1 MAVQTDF
8 MVAVN
13 QISAERGID
22 ANLVIEAI
30 QEAIRSGFHK
40 DSEEEGLNI
49 DVEIDSDTGTIAV
62 IADKK
67 VVEEVT
73 DDSTQIA
80 LVDAQKLEAKLRVG
94 DHVQVDVTPEGDFGR
109 VAAQAAKQVIL
120 QKIREA
126 EKEAQIKEFE
136 DRIGEIESAVV
147 QRMDGDNVLWDI
159 NRATAVMDKEDRVP
173 SEFYKSGS
181 RHKVLIKSIEETPRG
196 KMLFVSRAH
205 PDFLRALFA
214 LEVPEIVS
222 GSIEI
227 KSIAREAG
235 SRSKVAVNS
244 TVDGIDPIGSCVGQ
258 KGVRI
263 NAIMNELK
271 MGPIEE
277 KVDIILWDEEPA
289 QYISNALSPAQTV
302 DVEVTDKKIVEE
314 VNDEEEEISLEEAQK
329 TNPDKEVGDNIKY
342 AKVTVPDEQLS
353 LAIGKD
359 GQNARLAAKLTG
371 WKIDIQGETVKAGD
385 PEEEEAKESTD
396 GDSDESDELDDVEV
410 KESDDKGDKDSDK
423 DDDKDD
429 DSKPEADLVALG
441 LSARVMTALEK
452 AGIDEVDDLKE
463 KFEAGEK
470 IAGIGP
476 KAEEEIKAA
485 L

>member
-13 QISAERGID
+13 QIAAERGID
-22 ANLVIEAI
+22 VNIVITAI
-30 QEAIRSGFHK
+30 QEAIRAGFRK

-49 DVEIDSDTGTIAV
+49 EVEIDSDTGSIAV

-67 VVEEVT
+67 VVKDVT
-73 DDSTQIA
+73 DDSTQISID
-80 LVDAQKLEAKLRVG
+80 DAKKLESKLRIG
-94 DHVQVDVTPEGDFGR
+94 DHIQVDVTPEGDFGR
-109 VAAQAAKQVIL
+109 VAAQSAKQVIL

-136 DRIGEIESAVV
+136 DRIGEIDSAVV
-147 QRMDGDNVLWDI
+147 QRMDGEDVLWDI
-159 NRATAVMDKEDRVP
+159 NRATGVMKKEDRVP
-173 SEFYKSGS
+173 SEFYKSGT

-196 KMLFVSRAH
+196 KALFVSRSH

-222 GSIEI
+222 GSLEI

-235 SRSKVAVNS
+235 SRSKVAVTS
-244 TVDGIDPIGSCVGQ
+244 LVDGIDPIGSCVGQ

-271 MGPIEE
+271 MGVIEE
-277 KVDIILWDEEPA
+277 KVDIILWDEESP
-289 QYISNALSPAQTV
+289 QFISNALSPAQTV
-302 DVEVTDKKIVEE
+302 KVEVTDKKIVEK
-314 VNDEEEEISLEEAQK
+314 VKNDDKEISLEEAQK
-329 TNPDKEVGDNIKY
+329 TSPEKKVGDSIKF

-371 WKIDIQGETVKAGD
+371 WKIDIQGETVKAGEGKKKKSD
-385 PEEEEAKESTD
+385 DEEEEKDEKKAAKKATKK
-396 GDSDESDELDDVEV
+396 VAKKAV
-410 KESDDKGDKDSDK
+410 KKTAKK
-423 DDDKDD
+423 AAK
-429 DSKPEADLVALG
+429 KTTKKTTKKAVKKVAK
-441 LSARVMTALEK
+441 K
-452 AGIDEVDDLKE
+452 ATKKVAK
-463 KFEAGEK
+463 KTTK
-470 IAGIGP
+470 
-476 KAEEEIKAA
+476 KATKAKTKKVAKKTVKKVAKKTTKAAKAA